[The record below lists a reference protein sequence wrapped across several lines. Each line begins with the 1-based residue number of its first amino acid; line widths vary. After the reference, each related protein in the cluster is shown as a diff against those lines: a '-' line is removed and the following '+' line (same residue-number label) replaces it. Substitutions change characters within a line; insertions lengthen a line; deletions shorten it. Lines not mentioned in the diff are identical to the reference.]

1 MKRTIIALFIIAL
14 APFAYKAGVGKIFY
28 TQAKIT
34 FPRFAQPVNLLSGR
48 LLALNPTR
56 NLRGGSPPNPTMN
69 FWDGFSGIPAR
80 SLWGGFPLN
89 TDLAVTTTQ
98 SSSDQPSFVS
108 FSLPPSCESAD
119 EFCTIQP
126 HFFFQRPFSSTFNT
140 AIELSYLYG
149 TTLFGSLDP
158 HHGVEFLNPTG
169 TPVLAVEDGIVVVAG
184 TDAHQEYG
192 PWENFYGNLVVIEHR
207 LPGMDEPVYTLYGHL
222 SAINVQL
229 RQEVKVGELIGEV
242 GTSGRAMGSHLHFEV
257 RVGENLYANASNP
270 ALWLFPESDEN
281 GKHYGALA
289 GKLDNPEGDPMYATI
304 KVEYYADING
314 LPQKTFST
322 ETYATEIDPMKSD
335 EIYQENFALTDLP
348 PGHYRIVT
356 STSGEGNEHWVDV
369 EPGKLTFVTIVS
381 K

>member
-1 MKRTIIALFIIAL
+1 MKRTIIALLIIAL
-14 APFAYKAGVGKIFY
+14 SLLAFKASVRQIFNSQVKI
-28 TQAKIT
+28 A
-34 FPRFAQPVNLLSGR
+34 FPRFAQPVNLPSGR
-48 LLALNPTR
+48 SLALNPTR
-56 NLRGGSPPNPTMN
+56 NPRGGSPPNPTVN

-89 TDLAVTTTQ
+89 TDMAVTTTQ
-98 SSSDQPSFVS
+98 SSFVRP
-108 FSLPPSCESAD
+108 SLPPSCESAD
-119 EFCTIQP
+119 EFCIIQP

-140 AIELSYLYG
+140 SIELSYLYG

-158 HHGVEFLNPTG
+158 HHGVEILNPTG

-184 TDAHQEYG
+184 TDAHREYG
-192 PWENFYGNLVVIEHR
+192 PWENFYGNLVILEHR
-207 LPGMDEPVYTLYGHL
+207 LPGVDEPVYTLYGHL
-222 SAINVQL
+222 SAINVQV
-229 RQEVKVGELIGEV
+229 RQEVKAGDLLGEV

-270 ALWLFPESDEN
+270 ALWLIPESDEN
-281 GKHYGALA
+281 GQQYGTLA

-314 LPQKTFST
+314 SPDKTFST
-322 ETYATEIDPMKSD
+322 ETYAMEIDPMNSD
-335 EIYQENFALTDLP
+335 ENYQENFVLTDLP

-356 STSGEGNEHWVDV
+356 STSGEGNERWVDV